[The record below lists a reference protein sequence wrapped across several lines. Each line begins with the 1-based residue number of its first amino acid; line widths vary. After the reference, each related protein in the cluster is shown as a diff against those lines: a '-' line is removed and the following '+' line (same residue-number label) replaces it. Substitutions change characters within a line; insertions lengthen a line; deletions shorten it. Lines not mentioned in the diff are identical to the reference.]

1 MKDRLAMKQPP
12 IPNPV
17 IAVLADVLATH
28 YTHTRLNLLFQEC
41 GAPGEPPE
49 GNKEDKCAAWLK
61 RLNHTAG
68 IEASSIL
75 GAILENFMEVDQTY
89 MGQENTTQVS
99 NRRRVTDILSRH
111 GLRYEVGGRI
121 YGAAAASPTRS
132 LEAILRARDLAAV
145 HKEFERAL
153 QSVEQDPPAAIT
165 AACAIVEALCKTYCE
180 DEGVDLPK
188 EQSIKPL
195 WKAVQSHIGF
205 DPAKIED
212 DDLKRILTGL
222 ASIVDG
228 IGSFRTHA
236 GSAHGR
242 GPKSYRPAPRHA
254 RLLLHSAH
262 SLVAFCIETW
272 DARRARVAV

>member
-1 MKDRLAMKQPP
+1 MKQPL

-17 IAVLADVLATH
+17 IAVLASILATH

-49 GNKEDKCAAWLK
+49 GNKEDKCSAWLK

-68 IEASSIL
+68 IDGLSVL
-75 GAILENFMEVDQTY
+75 GRLLENFMEVDETY
-89 MGQENTTQVS
+89 LGQANTTQIS
-99 NRRRVTDILSRH
+99 NRVRATDILSRH

-132 LEAILRARDLAAV
+132 LEAILRARDLAAIQ
-145 HKEFERAL
+145 KEFERAL
-153 QSVEQDPPAAIT
+153 QSVDQDPPAAIT
-165 AACAIVEALCKTYCE
+165 AACAIVESFCKTYCE
-180 DEGVDLPK
+180 DEGIDLPK

-195 WKAVQSHIGF
+195 WKTVQAHIGL

-222 ASIVDG
+222 ASVVDG
-228 IGSFRTHA
+228 IGSFRTHV

-242 GPKSYRPAPRHA
+242 GRKSYRAAPRHA

-272 DARRARVAV
+272 DARRAKFAV

>member
-1 MKDRLAMKQPP
+1 MKQPS
-12 IPNPV
+12 ISNPV
-17 IAVLADVLATH
+17 IAVLADVLGTH

-41 GAPGEPPE
+41 GAPGEPPD
-49 GNKEDKCAAWLK
+49 GNKEEKCVAWLK

-68 IEASSIL
+68 IDALSVLGTIL
-75 GAILENFMEVDQTY
+75 KNFMDVDETY
-89 MGQENTTQVS
+89 MGIANTTQVA
-99 NRRRVTDILSRH
+99 NRSRVMDILSRN
-111 GLRYEVGGRI
+111 GLRYEAGGRV
-121 YGAAAASPTRS
+121 YGATAASPTRS
-132 LEAILRARDLAAV
+132 LEAILRDRDLAAI

-153 QSVEQDPPAAIT
+153 QSVEQDPPAAVT
-165 AACAIVEALCKTYCE
+165 AACAIVEAFCKTYCE
-180 DEGVDLPK
+180 DEGIEIPK

-195 WKAVQSHIGF
+195 WKAVQGHIGF

-242 GPKSYRPAPRHA
+242 GRKSYRAAPRHA
-254 RLLLHSAH
+254 RLLLHAAH
-262 SLVAFCIETW
+262 SLVAFSIETW
-272 DARRARVAV
+272 DVRRGKVAV

>member
-1 MKDRLAMKQPP
+1 MRQPS

-17 IAVLADVLATH
+17 IAVLASVLATH

-41 GAPGEPPE
+41 GAPGEPPD

-61 RLNHTAG
+61 RMNHTAG
-68 IEASSIL
+68 IEVLAVL
-75 GAILENFMEVDQTY
+75 GRILENFMEVDETY
-89 MGQENTTQVS
+89 LGEQSTTQVA

-121 YGAAAASPTRS
+121 FGATAAIPTRS
-132 LEAILRARDLAAV
+132 LDTILRARDLAAIQ
-145 HKEFERAL
+145 KEFERAL

-165 AACAIVEALCKTYCE
+165 AACAIVESFCKTYCE
-180 DEGVDLPK
+180 DEGIDLPK

-242 GPKSYRPAPRHA
+242 GRKSYRAAPRHA
-254 RLLLHSAH
+254 RLLIHSAH
-262 SLVAFCIETW
+262 SLVAFCLETW
-272 DARRARVAV
+272 DERRARAVV